1 MKRWTPGKQAR
12 VCSAHFVDNKPTT
25 LNPYPVLNLHFVDNK
40 PTTLNPY
47 PVLNLGY
54 NDSRKINNIIGKST
68 RRSLHYK
75 NKIETV
81 AVELPAGLPSDTIF
95 PDIPLAD
102 FSELP
107 SVSILPTPV
116 DTPVDEATIN
126 NFILQLFM
134 SNIISLLL
142 AIQVFS
148 NQLSGFAFVSSYF
161 HHRQAWINILQINL
175 KHALKRNEALSRQ
188 IKHLQKLN
196 KKCTCHKPLNENILK
211 TDKNVLFYTGIK
223 SLSVFN
229 KLYNYIVPYVRRKWR
244 GPRFSVTTF
253 KRNFSKSP
261 KKMGPATKLPGKDEF
276 LLMLMKVRLGL
287 LQEDLANRF
296 KVSGTQAGRI
306 FATWVKAARKVMDS
320 LVYVLDQGTVNATK
334 PCRFNIHGSIHSIAD
349 GSEIFIQTPK
359 NHDLQRMTWSQY
371 KHHNTGKFLIVVAPN
386 SFIQYI
392 SPIYAGSISD
402 KELTKSCG
410 YLDMMEPYSEI
421 MVDKFLIV
429 VAPNSFIQYIS
440 PIYAGSISDKELT
453 KSCGYLDMM
462 EPYSEIMVDKGFNIS
477 DECTARRI
485 HLCVPPGK
493 KGQSQMLSKDIQKT
507 HKVANMR
514 ILVEQVISQ
523 LKNFRML
530 SHEIPINM
538 LVHMDDILQICA
550 AIINMQNPIYK

>member
-12 VCSAHFVDNKPTT
+12 VCSA
-25 LNPYPVLNLHFVDNK
+25 HFVDNK

-75 NKIETV
+75 NKTETV

-421 MVDKFLIV
+421 MVDK
-429 VAPNSFIQYIS
+429 
-440 PIYAGSISDKELT
+440 
-453 KSCGYLDMM
+453 
-462 EPYSEIMVDKGFNIS
+462 GFNIS